1 MSVIGNSPQHAKL
14 YKIDPIIT
22 NGTTSYTMQYR
33 GVNETNLIA
42 EQLLVSVNG
51 VIQNPGSAFTVSG
64 ATITFSET
72 LDSADTI
79 DFINVVGES
88 HAVATV
94 SDNSITPAKFA
105 STVALSD
112 TPVRINTNSINSN
125 ITVDSDKNAMVAGPV
140 SLNAT
145 VIVKGTF
152 TVV

>member
-1 MSVIGNSPQHAKL
+1 MSIIGNSPQYAKA
-14 YKIDPIIT
+14 YKIDPILT
-22 NGTTSYTMQYR
+22 NGTASYTLQYR
-33 GVNETNLIA
+33 GVNESTLLA
-42 EQLLVSVNG
+42 EQLIVSVNG

-94 SDNSITPAKFA
+94 SDNAITPAKLA
-105 STVALSD
+105 STVALTD
-112 TPVRINTNSINSN
+112 TPVRINTNSIDTN
-125 ITVDSDKNAMVAGPV
+125 IVVDSDKNAMVAGPV
-140 SLNAT
+140 DINSE
-145 VIVKGTF
+145 IVVYGSF